1 MMAKVIPE
9 GEILNINGKYYKYV
23 NEVRK
28 DSCIGCYFM
37 GSPRCKISVLL
48 SELQMNCADGI
59 FKVHSESVPHD
70 ILSDSH
76 EKYISSS
83 VIIDSICNNDICPY
97 YKDDL
102 SCNKLKYC
110 IIRKLNINIDLN
122 NG

>member
-1 MMAKVIPE
+1 MTKFIPK

-23 NEVRK
+23 DEVHK
-28 DSCIGCYFM
+28 DSCIECTFK
-37 GSPRCKISVLL
+37 GSSRCKISGLL
-48 SELQMNCADGI
+48 HELQTNCADGI
-59 FKVHSESVPHD
+59 FKVLSESVPHD
-70 ILSDSH
+70 ILSGSL

-83 VIIDSICNNDICPY
+83 VIIDSICSNDICPY